1 MLDIFHILALHSVFR
16 QKRPTSTC
24 VLATLLVASVLS
36 LALKSKRMKE
46 KKKTKLKLGQQY
58 SLYFLLIVP
67 FGIYALIED
76 K

>member
-1 MLDIFHILALHSVFR
+1 MCFGNCARGLCSVSGLEK
-16 QKRPTSTC
+16 QKNER
-24 VLATLLVASVLS
+24 
-36 LALKSKRMKE
+36 
-46 KKKTKLKLGQQY
+46 KKKKRKLKLGQQY